1 MKRFLC
7 VVLTGVLMLS
17 GCSTSG
23 TGDERTEIL
32 SAIEKLKENDD
43 YVISSYLSDPS
54 GELYGVDVVSPE
66 GHYTEYPLDDEDN
79 IGTLDYGEK
88 AETRYTLSDWTTTDG
103 TTYIMSEE
111 DGILKLPSSYNK
123 YIDGRKDMFVSDLL
137 AGATEISREDSMDL
151 DIVGTPVSLAVY
163 KLKVRADVVKNVLGA
178 TSYGIYKSIQEE
190 HEGDNI
196 GTLCDYYIDDFDF
209 RLVTSDA
216 NVYIGVDINGVL
228 RYMCLEVGGLGA
240 RLYMTKIVVE
250 LGNSNPR
257 DLPDFSTAVD
267 FSVTLSDLADFVASY
282 DSYEDALDALS
293 SMPEVDSNLGREE
306 TYDSESE

>member
-1 MKRFLC
+1 M
-7 VVLTGVLMLS
+7 
-17 GCSTSG
+17 
-23 TGDERTEIL
+23 
-32 SAIEKLKENDD
+32 
-43 YVISSYLSDPS
+43 
-54 GELYGVDVVSPE
+54 
-66 GHYTEYPLDDEDN
+66 
-79 IGTLDYGEK
+79 
-88 AETRYTLSDWTTTDG
+88 
-103 TTYIMSEE
+103 
-111 DGILKLPSSYNK
+111 
-123 YIDGRKDMFVSDLL
+123 
-137 AGATEISREDSMDL
+137 
-151 DIVGTPVSLAVY
+151 
-163 KLKVRADVVKNVLGA
+163 
-178 TSYGIYKSIQEE
+178 
-190 HEGDNI
+190 
-196 GTLCDYYIDDFDF
+196 CDYYIDDFDF

-306 TYDSESE
+306 TNDSESE